1 MNVIFIASSD
11 QYWFW
16 ITARLLWGYS
26 DEELE

>member
-26 DEELE
+26 DKELK

>member
-16 ITARLLWGYS
+16 IADRLLWGYS
-26 DEELE
+26 DKELE